1 MIAVTARHTPPPI
14 RKPWYREPWPWLLMS
29 GPAIVVVAG
38 IATAVIA
45 YRGADG
51 LVADDYYKQ
60 GLGVNRQIARDEA
73 ARTLGLA
80 GELRLEPGKVVVSL
94 RSAKALPA
102 RLSLRFAHHAR
113 ASEDRIVHLALRPDG
128 QYEAPL
134 ADLGPTR
141 WTAIVETAEWRVS
154 ATVNPGSTRTA
165 ALSPGV
171 N

>member
-1 MIAVTARHTPPPI
+1 MIAVTTRHQPPPS
-14 RKPWYREPWPWLLMS
+14 RTPWYREPWPWLLMS

-45 YRGADG
+45 FRGADG

-60 GLGVNRQIARDEA
+60 GLGVNRQIARD
-73 ARTLGLA
+73 ARARELGIA

-94 RSAKALPA
+94 RSASPLPA
-102 RLSLRFAHHAR
+102 RLSLRLAHHAR
-113 ASEDRIVHLALRPDG
+113 ASEDRLVHLAVRADG
-128 QYEAPL
+128 LYEAPL
-134 ADLGPTR
+134 ADLGRTR

-154 ATVNPGSTRTA
+154 AKFNPGAASAA
-165 ALSPGV
+165 ALAPGI